1 MSEDIELLPNG
12 PIYCPVRQGLI
23 CCLDQYIHVIQGLL
37 SIPGPVIDLDW
48 VLSLVP
54 FLCV

>member
-1 MSEDIELLPNG
+1 MSEYIELLPNG

-23 CCLDQYIHVIQGLL
+23 CCLDQYIHVVQGLL